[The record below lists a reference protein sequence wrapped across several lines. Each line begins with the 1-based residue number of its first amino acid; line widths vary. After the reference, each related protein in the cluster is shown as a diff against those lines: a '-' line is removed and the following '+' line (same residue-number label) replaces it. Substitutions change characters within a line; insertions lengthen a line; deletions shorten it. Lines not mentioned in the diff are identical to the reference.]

1 MQWKDQSMLKR
12 PALLLCNK
20 DATCNLLPFRLA
32 KRPLQMW
39 CHINTVEKL
48 YQKSSISKI
57 IPYFPRNNKILKDK
71 DTISQYF
78 MCLILHPEHIA
89 ASVMLHCRYIPFL
102 LKYHLIFNGINSV
115 ITQILC
121 TTVISY
127 MKVRFTSLWRTFKLT
142 CIVVC

>member
-1 MQWKDQSMLKR
+1 MPYK
-12 PALLLCNK
+12 
-20 DATCNLLPFRLA
+20 LLPFRLA
-32 KRPLQMW
+32 KRPLRMW
-39 CHINTVEKL
+39 YRISTVEKL

-71 DTISQYF
+71 DTISQSC

-89 ASVMLHCRYIPFL
+89 ASVRLRCHYIPFL

-121 TTVISY
+121 TTVISC
-127 MKVRFTSLWRTFKLT
+127 MKARFTSLWRPFKLT